1 MTYRTHKFY
10 HNDETIL
17 YVYQYDWEIS
27 KIVNEITKIPRAVKK
42 GFGIQIKSYFVI
54 QKVS

>member
-42 GFGIQIKSYFVI
+42 GFGIQVKNYFVI